1 MKQLNSTIVI
11 SFMGVDGSG
20 KSTLINLIT
29 KKFKKKFKK
38 IKYVHLRP
46 YLFLIDKSTTEKNP
60 HYRKKPNTQFE
71 SLLKILMWLIIY
83 RIFFFFKTRKNNQ
96 LIIFDRYA
104 HDLLIDKIRYRFNL
118 PDKITKFILS
128 LFPEP
133 HLWIILK
140 APIKLIEK
148 RKKELSTN
156 ELKRQ
161 MKLYINF
168 SNIKKN
174 SLLLNTGKNI
184 TNNIAL
190 IKKKIIVLYHND

>member
-1 MKQLNSTIVI
+1 MVN
-11 SFMGVDGSG
+11 
-20 KSTLINLIT
+20 
-29 KKFKKKFKK
+29 
-38 IKYVHLRP
+38 
-46 YLFLIDKSTTEKNP
+46 YLS
-60 HYRKKPNTQFE
+60 H
-71 SLLKILMWLIIY
+71 
-83 RIFFFFKTRKNNQ
+83 FFFFKTRKNNQ

-184 TNNIAL
+184 TKNIAL

>member
-1 MKQLNSTIVI
+1 MIHLKSTTVI
-11 SFMGVDGSG
+11 AFMGVDGSG
-20 KSTLINLIT
+20 KSTLIKEIT
-29 KKFKKKFKK
+29 KKFKKKFKI

-46 YLFLIDKSTTEKNP
+46 YLFLTDKSTIDSDP
-60 HYRKKPNTQFE
+60 HAQKKPKSQFN
-71 SLLKILMWLIIY
+71 SLLKILMWLFMY
-83 RIFFFFKTRKNNQ
+83 RIFFLIKSRKENQ

-104 HDLLIDKIRYRFNL
+104 HDLLIDKTRYRFNL
-118 PDKITKFILS
+118 SDKTTKFILS

-133 HLWIILK
+133 NLWIVLK

-148 RKKELSTN
+148 RKKELSTK